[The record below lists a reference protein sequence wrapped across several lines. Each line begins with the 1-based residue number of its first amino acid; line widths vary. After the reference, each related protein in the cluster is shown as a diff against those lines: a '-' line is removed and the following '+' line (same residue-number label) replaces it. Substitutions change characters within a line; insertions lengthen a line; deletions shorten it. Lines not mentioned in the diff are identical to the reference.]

1 MDKSFDPQAVEPRWM
16 QRWQELQLGIAD
28 VHSAKPAF
36 VIALPPPNITGVLHM
51 GHAVMG
57 SVQDILCRHHR
68 MRGYEVEW
76 CPGTDHAAIATQ
88 NVIERQLAAEG
99 TTKEELGR
107 ERFQQRVDA
116 WYEEYGGRILQQMRS
131 LGFSLDWSRTRF
143 TLDPQ
148 YVRAIRT
155 VFKQLYD
162 DGLIYRGPRI
172 VNWCPRDR
180 SAISDEE
187 IDWQEHTDAMVYLR
201 YPVAGGSG
209 ESPHDGPGG
218 EIVIATVRPETMLAD
233 TGVAVHPD
241 DPRYRD
247 LVGRHVVLPLTGR
260 RVPIVADAGVER
272 DFGTGALK
280 VTPGHDP
287 LDFEIAQRHGL
298 PVITAI
304 GFDGRMR
311 VPDPPQFDGLT
322 IAEARAAVLQALR
335 DAGVVVKEEEY
346 VHDVGHCD
354 RCGEVLEPLISEQWW
369 VSMKPLA
376 APGIESAEQ
385 GRVRFHPRR
394 FTDVYLSWMRN
405 IRDWCISRQIW
416 LGHAI
421 PVSTCGNGHRFAWID
436 PPSQC
441 PECGDS
447 GLTHDP
453 DVLDTWFSSALW
465 PFAIF
470 GWPDDTE
477 DLRRFYPT
485 QVLGTAREIIFLWVA
500 RMIMTGLRFMGTEPF
515 RDVIINST
523 ILAHD
528 GSRMSKS
535 KGNAVD
541 PLDMVQKYGADAVR
555 AWAGAV
561 GTSGQDMR
569 FDEQR
574 IASYQRFA
582 NKLWNVTRLLVT
594 RLGEGGDA
602 IRAPESVPDEDLA
615 PEDRWMLSKLAETI
629 AACDAGIEQDR
640 FHDSMERLYETAWH
654 GFCDWYVEMT
664 KSRLRD
670 DADPRSRAAAAWTA
684 TTALDVLLRLLHPFM
699 PFITE
704 ECAQRLP
711 GAAPTLQ
718 QREWPQAPR
727 WWNDADSQRARQAVD
742 VVTDLVQSLRAAR
755 QEAGVPAASRERQ
768 PLLLE
773 SNGLLHQGEVARLVQ
788 ALAPFD
794 VVDAA
799 PQGLTAVR
807 VVAGGAH
814 ATLFVGRAGAD
825 DTARLRKQLDRV
837 AANVSAL
844 EARLGNPGFTGNAPA
859 QLVEQTRKQ
868 LDEARA
874 EQARL
879 QSLLGERTS

>member
-1 MDKSFDPQAVEPRWM
+1 MDKSFDPHAVEPRWM
-16 QRWQELQLGIAD
+16 RRWEELKLGVAD
-28 VHSAKPAF
+28 VHSPKPTF
-36 VIALPPPNITGVLHM
+36 SIALPPPNITGVLHM

-68 MRGYEVEW
+68 MKGYEVEW

-99 TTKEELGR
+99 TSKEQLGR
-107 ERFQQRVDA
+107 AAFQQRVDA
-116 WYEEYGGRILQQMRS
+116 WYADYGGRILQQMRA

-143 TLDPQ
+143 TLDAS

-155 VFKQLYD
+155 AFKALYD

-187 IDWQEHTDAMVYLR
+187 IDWQEHTDSMVQLR
-201 YPVAGGSG
+201 YPVEGGG
-209 ESPHDGPGG
+209 D
-218 EIVIATVRPETMLAD
+218 IVIATVRPETMLAD
-233 TGVAVHPD
+233 TGVAVHPE

-247 LVGRHVVLPLTGR
+247 LVGRQVILPLTGR
-260 RVPIVADAGVER
+260 RIPIVADSGVER
-272 DFGTGALK
+272 EFGTGALK

-304 GFDGRMR
+304 GFDGRMA
-311 VPDPPQFDGLT
+311 VPDLPQFDGLT
-322 IAEARAAVLQALR
+322 VNQARVAVTQALR
-335 DAGVVVKEEEY
+335 DAGVVVKDEEY

-376 APGIESAEQ
+376 APGIAAHEQ

-394 FTDVYLSWMRN
+394 FNDVYLSWMRN

-421 PVSTCGNGHRFAWID
+421 PVSTCGNGHRFAWIEQ
-436 PPSQC
+436 PQGC
-441 PECGDS
+441 PECGS
-447 GLTHDP
+447 GELVHDP

-485 QVLGTAREIIFLWVA
+485 DVLGTAREIIFLWVS
-500 RMIMTGLRFMGTEPF
+500 RMIMTGLRFRDAEPF
-515 RDVIINST
+515 HDVIINST
-523 ILAHD
+523 ILAAD

-541 PLDMVQKYGADAVR
+541 PLEMVERYGADAVR

-569 FDEQR
+569 FDVER

-582 NKLWNVTRLLVT
+582 NKLWNVTRFLVT
-594 RLGEGGDA
+594 RLGERGDA
-602 IRAPESVPDEDLA
+602 IRAPREVPRDDLA
-615 PEDRWMLSKLAETI
+615 PEDLWLLANLAETI
-629 AACDAGIEQDR
+629 TACDAAVESYR
-640 FHDSMERLYETAWH
+640 FHDAMERLYDAIWH
-654 GFCDWYVEMT
+654 VFCDWYVEAA
-664 KSRLRD
+664 KSRLRE
-670 DADPRSRAAAAWTA
+670 DAEPRSRDAAAWTA
-684 TTALDVLLRLLHPFM
+684 ATALDVLLRLLHPFM

-711 GAAPTLQ
+711 DAAPMLQ
-718 QREWPQAPR
+718 QRDWPQAPH
-727 WWNDADSQRARQAVD
+727 WWRDDAAQQARSAVD
-742 VVTDLVQSLRAAR
+742 VVLDLVQSLRAAR
-755 QEAGVPAASRERQ
+755 QDAGVPSASRERQ
-768 PLLLE
+768 PLVVDA
-773 SNGLLHQGEVARLVQ
+773 NGGLPRGEVSRLIES
-788 ALAPFD
+788 LAPFD
-794 VVDAA
+794 VVGEA
-799 PQGLTAVR
+799 PEGMTPVR

-814 ATLFVGRAGAD
+814 ATLFVGGATRD
-825 DTARLRKQLDRV
+825 DTARLRKQLDSV
-837 AANVSAL
+837 
-844 EARLGNPGFTGNAPA
+844 EARIAQKQAQLGNPAFTERARPEVVAGARA
-859 QLVEQTRKQ
+859 QLE
-868 LDEARA
+868 EALA
-874 EQARL
+874 ERARL
-879 QSLLGERTS
+879 QALLGENAA

>member
-1 MDKSFDPQAVEPRWM
+1 MDKSFDPHAVEPRWLE
-16 QRWQELQLGIAD
+16 RWEELKLGVAD
-28 VHSAKPAF
+28 VHSPKPSF
-36 VIALPPPNITGVLHM
+36 VISLPPPNITGVLHM

-57 SVQDILCRHHR
+57 SVQDILCRHRR
-68 MRGYEVEW
+68 MNGYEVEW

-88 NVIERQLAAEG
+88 NVIERQLAEEG
-99 TTKEELGR
+99 TSKEALGR
-107 ERFQQRVDA
+107 AGFELRVER
-116 WYEEYGGRILQQMRS
+116 WYAEYGGRILQQMRE

-155 VFKQLYD
+155 AFKSLYD
-162 DGLIYRGPRI
+162 QGLIYRGPRI
-172 VNWCPRDR
+172 VNWCPRCR

-187 IDWQEHTDAMVYLR
+187 IDWQEHTDAMVQLR
-201 YPVAGGSG
+201 YPVEEGGS
-209 ESPHDGPGG
+209 
-218 EIVIATVRPETMLAD
+218 IVIATVRPETMLAD

-241 DPRYRD
+241 DPRYKD
-247 LVGRHVVLPLTGR
+247 MIGKHVVLPLSGR
-260 RVPIVADAGVER
+260 RIPIVADEGVER
-272 DFGTGALK
+272 EFGTGALK

-298 PVITAI
+298 PIITAI
-304 GFDGRMR
+304 GFDGRMT
-311 VPDPPQFDGLT
+311 VPDLPQFDGLT
-322 IAEARAAVLQALR
+322 VTQARHAVLQALR

-376 APGIESAEQ
+376 APAIEANEQ

-394 FTDVYLSWMRN
+394 FNDVYLSWMRN

-416 LGHAI
+416 LGHSI
-421 PVSTCGNGHRFAWID
+421 PVSICANGHRFAWIE
-436 PPSQC
+436 PPTQC
-441 PECGDS
+441 EVCGNAQ
-447 GLTHDP
+447 LTSDP

-470 GWPDDTE
+470 GWPDDTD

-485 QVLGTAREIIFLWVA
+485 DVLGTAREIIFLWVA
-500 RMIMTGLRFMGTEPF
+500 RMVMTGLRFMDSEPF
-515 RDVIINST
+515 YDVIINST
-523 ILAHD
+523 ILAVD

-535 KGNAVD
+535 KGNAID
-541 PLDMVQKYGADAVR
+541 PVTMTERYGADAVR

-561 GTSGQDMR
+561 GTSGQDVR
-569 FDEQR
+569 FDEDR

-582 NKLWNVTRLLVT
+582 NKLWNVTRFLVT
-594 RLGEGGDA
+594 RLGDGGDV
-602 IRAPESVPDEDLA
+602 IRAPREVPQEDLA
-615 PEDRWMLSKLAETI
+615 AEDRWLLARLAETVD
-629 AACDAGIEQDR
+629 ACNSGIEQYR
-640 FHDSMERLYETAWH
+640 FHDAMERLYDTTWH
-654 GFCDWYVEMT
+654 GFCDWYVEMSKT
-664 KSRLRD
+664 RLRD
-670 DADPRSRAAAAWTA
+670 GADPRSRDAAAWTA

-718 QREWPQAPR
+718 RRDWPAVPEWWRDGATQKARE
-727 WWNDADSQRARQAVD
+727 AVD
-742 VVTDLVQSLRAAR
+742 VVLELVQSLRAAR

-768 PLLLE
+768 PLVIDA
-773 SNGLLHQGEVARLVQ
+773 NGHLQRGEVARLVES
-788 ALAPFD
+788 LAPFS
-794 VVDAA
+794 VVSEA
-799 PQGLTAVR
+799 PPDMTAVR
-807 VVAGGAH
+807 VVAGTAH
-814 ATLFVGRAGAD
+814 ATLFLDTAARAD
-825 DTARLRKQLDRV
+825 DTARLRKQLGDV
-837 AANVSAL
+837 ATRIEQLQQKLA
-844 EARLGNPGFTGNAPA
+844 NPGFTERAPSHV
-859 QLVEQTRKQ
+859 VEGARNQ

-879 QSLLGERTS
+879 RGLLGEDAA